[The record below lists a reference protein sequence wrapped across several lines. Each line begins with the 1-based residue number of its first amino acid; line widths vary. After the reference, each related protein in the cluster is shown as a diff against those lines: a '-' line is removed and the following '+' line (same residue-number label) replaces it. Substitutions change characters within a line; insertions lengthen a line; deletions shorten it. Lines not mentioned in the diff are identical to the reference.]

1 MGRCFTYTY
10 FNYNVPF

>member
-10 FNYNVPF
+10 FNYNVSF